1 MEMETPA
8 DTLAEG
14 FADWGGEETDA
25 LSRGVQR
32 HGVGFWEAI
41 KARLPGE
48 ATGFSRSRRRVTRAR
63 RFETRDPPPPPPDH

>member
-1 MEMETPA
+1 METPA

-48 ATGFSRSRRRVTRAR
+48 ATGFRGRAVA
-63 RFETRDPPPPPPDH
+63 